1 MIFDTRKNID
11 CYKGISAHLDAAIE
25 YIKTAD
31 FAAAPAGKTQVCD
44 GCYFNKFSGKTRPMA
59 EDGFEAHRQYID
71 IFLLLSG
78 REIVTAG
85 DAAALTPVCDYS
97 AAEDYIGL
105 AGAVTATAVNTPE
118 TFVILFPQDAHNSG
132 YGVEDEIITYD
143 KVVMKVSV

>member
-44 GCYFNKFSGKTRPMA
+44 SFYFNKFAGETRPMA

-71 IFLLLSG
+71 IFLLCSG
-78 REIVTAG
+78 REMVTVG
-85 DAAALTPVCDYS
+85 DVDTLTPVCDYS
-97 AAEDYIGL
+97 PAEDYIGL
-105 AGAVTATAVNTPE
+105 TGAAAATAVNTPE

-132 YGVEDEIITYD
+132 YGVDDEIIAYD
-143 KVVMKVSV
+143 KVVMKVKV